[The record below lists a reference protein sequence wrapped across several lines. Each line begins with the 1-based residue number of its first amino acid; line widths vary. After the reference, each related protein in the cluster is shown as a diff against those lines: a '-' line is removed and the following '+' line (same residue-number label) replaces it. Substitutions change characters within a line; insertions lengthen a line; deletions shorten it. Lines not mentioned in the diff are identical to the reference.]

1 MEHINDILLRVFEN
15 LNNKEDEEKNN
26 KKTLDK

>member
-15 LNNKEDEEKNN
+15 LNNKEDEEKND